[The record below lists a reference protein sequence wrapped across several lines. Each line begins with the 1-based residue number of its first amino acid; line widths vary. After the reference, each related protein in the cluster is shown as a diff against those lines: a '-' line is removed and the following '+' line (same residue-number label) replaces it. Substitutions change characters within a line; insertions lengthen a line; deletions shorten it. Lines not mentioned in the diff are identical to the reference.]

1 MRRVIF
7 VAACAAELSIL
18 ALGAAKLRITTTSL
32 PAATAG
38 AAYSQSLSATG
49 GEPPYHWSIAAGGSL
64 PGGLSLSTAGSISG
78 TPSSAGTA
86 NFTVRVADSGSD
98 TDTQPLTLTVNAA
111 LQITTTSLPG
121 GTAGVAYSQALS
133 ATGGSGVYT
142 WSIAS
147 GSLPPGLSLSGAR
160 IAGIPT
166 TAGQYSFTVKAT
178 DGATS
183 AQQQLSIAITS
194 AVAIATASL
203 PGGTVGAPYS
213 RSLAA
218 TGGSG
223 TYTWSI
229 ANGSLPPGLSLSG
242 ASIAGTPTTAGQFS
256 FTVKVTDGT
265 TSAQQQ
271 FSITIASGVGI
282 ATTSLPGGTVGAPY
296 TQSLAATGGSGAYTW
311 SMSSGSLPPGLA
323 LSGATIS
330 GTPTTAGQYSFT
342 VKVTDGATSAQQ
354 QLSITI
360 SSAVVI
366 STTSL
371 PGGVAG
377 APYSQSLSAAGGS
390 GSYTW
395 SIANGSLPPGLSL
408 SGATIAGT
416 PTTAGSYTFTASVT
430 DGVSSAQQQLS
441 ISISAAIAITGCPSA
456 SAVAGQAYSSSLS
469 ATGGAPPYSWSVSG
483 GQLPPGLNLNPGSG
497 AITGVPNAAGA
508 YNVTFQAKDSQS
520 GAATQACTINVGA
533 ALAITTASLAAGTV
547 GISYSQSLAATG
559 GTPPYSWSITS
570 GSLPGGLTL
579 SGAQI
584 AGTPSAA
591 GAFAFSVRVTD
602 SANATADAALSIT
615 IGAGVSVATCPA
627 SAAIVGQA
635 YSSSATATGGQTPYS
650 WSVATGQLPP
660 GLSLAASSGTVSGT
674 PTQAGNFSFTVRV
687 ADASSGAANKACAI
701 TVGSMLAITTGS
713 LAAGATGGL
722 YSQQLSASG
731 GTPPYS
737 WSIASGNL
745 PPGLSL
751 NGASGQI
758 SGTATTVGGF
768 NFTVRVSDS
777 AGATANKD
785 MSITIAAGIGIT
797 SCPAPA
803 ATVGRPYGSQA
814 TAAGGQPP
822 YAWSIG
828 SGLLPGGLTLD
839 ASSGTV
845 SGSPVSAGNADFVI
859 KATDKNGSS
868 ATLSCTIMVR
878 GALSIPI
885 PGVPDALVNAAYSY
899 TLSAIGGAAP
909 YSWSISVGSLPPG
922 LTLSSAGV
930 LSGTPTATGPFTFT
944 VRVQDATGASIEKP
958 MSMNVSGGLTIPACP
973 SPLAET
979 GSAYASDV
987 SAVGGVAPYS
997 WSVASGALP
1006 AGLSL
1011 NASTGHFSG
1020 SPSQSGPSNFVLAVA
1035 DAAGRNAS
1043 RPCVITVASALAI
1056 GASSLPDASLAAPY
1070 SQTVGVTGG
1079 VPPYVWSTS
1088 AGSLPPG
1095 LFLNSGTGQITGT
1108 PTVSGSFSF
1117 TIRVNDSA
1125 GAQVAQM
1132 LTLRVVTG
1140 LAITDCPLP
1149 VATAGQSYSGAAA
1162 LQAGTAP
1169 FSWSISGGDLPP
1181 GLSLDAA
1188 SGQISGTPSTT
1199 GVSSYAISVTDAA
1212 GASALRACTLTVT
1225 GGALSVSTA
1234 ASLAPAI
1241 MGSAYSASLTA
1252 NGGAGPYVWSVV
1264 SGALPDGLTLDPSG
1278 QISGSATKTGM
1289 YQFTLK
1295 VSDQTGASSTQA
1307 FTLNVL
1313 LAPAP
1318 AVSFTGLSDFV
1329 APAQQPAFD
1338 LTFDSPY
1345 PATLTG
1351 VLTLSFT
1358 PDGSAGVDDPA
1369 IRLSNGS
1376 RTMNFTVPANS
1387 TKAVFGAPVTALQ
1400 TGTVA
1405 GTIELDV
1412 SLQANGADLG
1422 AVNGS
1427 RKLVR
1432 IDRLAPRLTGI
1443 QASSTGSGIQLQI
1456 VGYSTTR
1463 EITQGTFRF
1472 TPAGGGAPVEVT
1484 VPMTDAAAQWFGN
1497 SASWKFGGEFSL
1509 TQPFT
1514 FQGGKF
1520 SSVSVTLSNG
1530 QGSSDAITANF

>member
-1 MRRVIF
+1 MRRV
-7 VAACAAELSIL
+7 VLLAACLTELSIT
-18 ALGAAKLRITTTSL
+18 ALGAPKLRITTTSL
-32 PAATAG
+32 PPATVG
-38 AAYSQSLSATG
+38 AAYSQALAATG
-49 GEPPYHWSIAAGGSL
+49 GEPPYRWSTASGSL
-64 PGGLSLSTAGSISG
+64 PGGLLLSAAGAISG

-86 NFTVRVADSGSD
+86 NFTVRVADNGSD
-98 TDTQPLTLTVNAA
+98 SDTQPLALTVNAA
-111 LQITTTSLPG
+111 LQITTSSLPG
-121 GTAGVAYSQALS
+121 GTVTVAYSQSLAAS
-133 ATGGSGVYT
+133 GGSGTYT
-142 WSIAS
+142 WSIAN

-160 IAGIPT
+160 IAGTPT
-166 TAGQYSFTVKAT
+166 TAGQYPFTVKAT
-178 DGATS
+178 DGTTS
-183 AQQQLSIAITS
+183 AQQQLTITIASALAIT
-194 AVAIATASL
+194 TTSL
-203 PGGTVGAPYS
+203 PGGTVGAAYS
-213 RSLAA
+213 QSLTA

-242 ASIAGTPTTAGQFS
+242 ATIAGTPATSGQYSFTVKVTDGTTSAQRQLAITITSAVAIASASLPGGTVGAAYSQSLAATGGSGTYTWSIVNGSLPPGLSLSGATIAGTPTTAGQFS

-282 ATTSLPGGTVGAPY
+282 TTTSLPGGTVGAPY
-296 TQSLAATGGSGAYTW
+296 TQSLAATGGSGRYTW
-311 SMSSGSLPPGLA
+311 SIASGSLPPGLT
-323 LSGATIS
+323 LSGATIT

-342 VKVTDGATSAQQ
+342 VKVTDG
-354 QLSITI
+354 
-360 SSAVVI
+360 
-366 STTSL
+366 
-371 PGGVAG
+371 
-377 APYSQSLSAAGGS
+377 
-390 GSYTW
+390 
-395 SIANGSLPPGLSL
+395 
-408 SGATIAGT
+408 
-416 PTTAGSYTFTASVT
+416 
-430 DGVSSAQQQLS
+430 VSSAQQQLS
-441 ISISAAIAITGCPSA
+441 ISIGAAIAIAGCPSA

-469 ATGGAPPYSWSVSG
+469 ATGGTPPYSWSVSA

-497 AITGVPNAAGA
+497 AIAGVPAAAGA
-508 YNVTFQAKDSQS
+508 YNVTFQAKDSRS
-520 GAATQACTINVGA
+520 ATATQACTINVGA

-547 GISYSQSLAATG
+547 GIPYSQSLAATG
-559 GTPPYSWSITS
+559 GTPPYSWSIIS
-570 GSLPGGLTL
+570 GSLPAGVSL

-602 SANATADAALSIT
+602 SANSTADASLSIT
-615 IGAGVSVATCPA
+615 IGAGVSVATCPT
-627 SAAIVGQA
+627 SAAIAGQA

-674 PTQAGNFSFTVRV
+674 PTQAGNFFFTVRV
-687 ADASSGAANKACAI
+687 ADASSGAATKACAI

-713 LAAGATGGL
+713 LPSGATGGL

-737 WSIASGNL
+737 WSIVSGNL

-758 SGTATTVGGF
+758 SGTATTAGAF
-768 NFTVRVSDS
+768 NFTIRVSDS

-785 MSITIAAGIGIT
+785 ISITIAAGVGIT

-814 TAAGGQPP
+814 TATGGQPP
-822 YAWSIG
+822 YAWSIA
-828 SGLLPGGLTLD
+828 SGLLPGGLTLN
-839 ASSGTV
+839 ASSGVVT
-845 SGSPVSAGNADFVI
+845 GSPVPAGNADFVI
-859 KATDKNGSS
+859 KATDKNGGS

-930 LSGTPTATGPFTFT
+930 LSGTPTAMGAFTFT
-944 VRVQDATGASIEKP
+944 VRVQDASGASTEKP

-973 SPLAET
+973 SPVADAAA
-979 GSAYASDV
+979 AYASDV
-987 SAVGGVAPYS
+987 SAIGGVAPYS
-997 WSVASGALP
+997 WSISSGALP
-1006 AGLSL
+1006 AGISL

-1020 SPSQSGPSNFVLAVA
+1020 SPSQPGPYNFVLAVT
-1035 DAAGRNAS
+1035 DSAGKNTS

-1056 GASSLPDASLAAPY
+1056 GVSSLPDASLAAPY
-1070 SQTVGVTGG
+1070 SQTIGVTGG
-1079 VPPYVWSTS
+1079 VAPFVWSTS

-1108 PTVSGSFSF
+1108 PTVGGSFSF

-1149 VATAGQSYSGAAA
+1149 VATAGQSYSGSAA

-1169 FSWSISGGDLPP
+1169 FSWSISGGGLPP

-1212 GASALRACTLTVT
+1212 GASTLRACTLTVT

-1241 MGSAYSASLTA
+1241 MGSPYSASLNA
-1252 NGGAGPYVWSVV
+1252 NGGAGPYLWSVV
-1264 SGALPDGLTLDPSG
+1264 SGALPGGLTLDPAG

-1295 VSDQTGASSTQA
+1295 VADQTGANSTQA

-1318 AVSFTGLSDFV
+1318 FVSFTGLSDFV
-1329 APAQQPAFD
+1329 APAQQPTFD

-1387 TKAVFGAPVTALQ
+1387 TKAVFGAPITALQ

-1443 QASSTGSGIQLQI
+1443 QATSTASGIQLQI
-1456 VGYSTTR
+1456 AGYSTTR

-1497 SASWKFGGEFSL
+1497 SASWKFGGEFML
-1509 TQPFT
+1509 TQPFSI
-1514 FQGGKF
+1514 QGGRF